1 MCSKFLNKFC
11 ISSNILPCT
20 LKCIC
25 PTINGK
31 FNTIQTANKLE
42 QMLHLWKRQQKEDL
56 KSQTTHYRCSA
67 EQDGYSMISKNVP
80 LFHAISELPITL
92 DPARLDE
99 GNGIDNTLRT
109 TMQNTIK
116 VVKMFNNP
124 KLEWAP
130 KRTSS
135 IKSRWTTWSP

>member
-1 MCSKFLNKFC
+1 M
-11 ISSNILPCT
+11 
-20 LKCIC
+20 
-25 PTINGK
+25 
-31 FNTIQTANKLE
+31 
-42 QMLHLWKRQQKEDL
+42 KEDL
-56 KSQTTHYRCSA
+56 KSPPTHYRCSVG
-67 EQDGYSMISKNVP
+67 QDGYSMISKNVP

-135 IKSRWTTWSP
+135 IKSR